1 LGERLYLPS
10 IVVPIAAGMAA
21 LFTAW
26 ILNVHGIQPLS
37 EPEMISAGRQVS
49 TALFSAKATM
59 VFAISGFALLGC
71 GLISLTRQLLK
82 IRNALHAER

>member
-1 LGERLYLPS
+1 
-10 IVVPIAAGMAA
+10 
-21 LFTAW
+21 
-26 ILNVHGIQPLS
+26 
-37 EPEMISAGRQVS
+37 MISAGRQVS